1 MKNYFTSIILI
12 FLVTGQAMAGVVVG
26 GTRFIYP
33 QDKKMITIPVD
44 NTDKKTAYLI
54 QGWIEKEDGIT
65 KSKNFILTPVLFR
78 LDAGKKGILRV
89 MLKQAAFPDDRESL
103 LWLNVRGIPE
113 TEEHRKNKLQVVINS
128 KFKFFYRPRGITE
141 PDYNNL
147 RYERSGNKINI
158 INDTPFHITVRDVTV
173 NNKEHT
179 VSDMIVPFESLTVP
193 VTAIHNKDKITISYI
208 SDFGGIISKPVTFKK

>member
-65 KSKNFILTPVLFR
+65 KSKNFILTLVLFR

-113 TEEHRKNKLQVVINS
+113 TEERRENKLQVVINS
-128 KFKFFYRPRGITE
+128 KFKFFYRPQGITE

>member
-54 QGWIEKEDGIT
+54 HGWIEKEDGIT
-65 KSKNFILTPVLFR
+65 KSKDFILTPVLFQ

-89 MLKQAAFPDDRESL
+89 MLKQAAFPDDRETL

-113 TEEHRKNKLQVVINS
+113 TDEHRENKLQVVINS
-128 KFKFFYRPRGITE
+128 KFKFFYRPAGLTE

-147 RYERSGNKINI
+147 IYERKGN
-158 INDTPFHITVRDVTV
+158 
-173 NNKEHT
+173 
-179 VSDMIVPFESLTVP
+179 
-193 VTAIHNKDKITISYI
+193 
-208 SDFGGIISKPVTFKK
+208 